1 MREKGGKRERE
12 RVGVSVVCVCCD
24 VCVHMCVCLCV
35 YMCVWQLEGC
45 PTHFASSARAMT
57 PAAMGAEALVPVNE
71 LMQ

>member
-1 MREKGGKRERE
+1 MRREREKRERE
-12 RVGVSVVCVCCD
+12 CVCVC
-24 VCVHMCVCLCV
+24 VCVCVSARRL
-35 YMCVWQLEGC
+35 

>member
-1 MREKGGKRERE
+1 MGEGERGKERERE
-12 RVGVSVVCVCCD
+12 RESVCVCVH
-24 VCVHMCVCLCV
+24 VC
-35 YMCVWQLEGC
+35 MCVWQLGGC